1 MSDDARIVSETDGTV
16 LVTGGTGFVGGWC
29 VAELLRRGHDV
40 RTTVR
45 NIAREPA
52 VRATVERVGVDADGR
67 LSVVAADLSDDDGWA
82 EAVAGCS
89 HVLHVASPFPPEQ
102 PKDPDELIVP
112 AREGA
117 LRVIRA
123 SLDAGVARIVMTSSV
138 AAVRHGRPAAE
149 DKPYNEEDWTD
160 GNDERRTPYV
170 RSKAI
175 AERAAWDHVRA
186 AGAEDRLATVQ
197 PGAIIG
203 PVLNDDYSFS
213 LQSVQRLLDGDMPAM
228 PRLGFTFVDVRDV
241 ADLHIRA
248 MTDPAAAGERF
259 LATDEFLWIA
269 DVAAILR
276 ERLGDRAAKVPTR
289 VAPNFLV
296 RVMSR
301 FDGSLRSIV
310 GDLGKA
316 TSYSNAKA
324 RERLGWQPRPVADSI
339 ADTGESLL
347 ATRDADQSGPRPSA
361 A

>member
-1 MSDDARIVSETDGTV
+1 MSETNGTV
-16 LVTGGTGFVGGWC
+16 LVTGGTGFLGGWC

-45 NIAREPA
+45 NVAREPA
-52 VRATVERVGVDADGR
+52 VRATVERAGVDANDR
-67 LSVVAADLSDDDGWA
+67 LTVVAADLGDDAGWA
-82 EAVAGCS
+82 DAVAGCR

-117 LRVIRA
+117 LRVIKA
-123 SLDAGVARIVMTSSV
+123 SLASGVERIVMTSSV
-138 AAVRHGRPAAE
+138 AAVRHGRPPSEAR
-149 DKPYNEEDWTD
+149 PYTEEDWTD
-160 GNDERRTPYV
+160 GNDTRRTPYV
-170 RSKAI
+170 RSKAL
-175 AERAAWDHVRA
+175 AERAAWEHVHG
-186 AGAEDRLATVQ
+186 AGAEDRLATVE

-203 PVLNDDYSFS
+203 PVLNDDHSFS
-213 LQSVQRLLDGDMPAM
+213 LQAIQRLLTGSMPAI

-259 LATDEFLWIA
+259 LATDEFLWVA

-276 ERLGDRAAKVPTR
+276 QRLGDRASKVPTR
-289 VAPNFLV
+289 SAPNFLV
-296 RVMSR
+296 RAMSL

-310 GDLGKA
+310 GDLGER
-316 TSYSNAKA
+316 SYYSNAKA

-347 ATRDADQSGPRPSA
+347 AHPGS
-361 A
+361 